1 MCQSAKKGLNENKQI
16 VSKARI
22 ANHGEVFTNPRE
34 VNAMLDMV
42 AQETSRIDSRFLE
55 PACGK
60 GAFLTEILRRKLSV
74 LRDRYRK
81 SPVEY
86 RRYLVLAV
94 GSIYGIDIL
103 ADNVADCR
111 DALRAMCVAEYT
123 DIFGFEPTPSAFIDA
138 IDFILS
144 KNIIHGDTL
153 TLRRADIAEQPIRF
167 SEWSL
172 VSGDLFKRRDFYFSS
187 LVDSDDLSLFATRD
201 TGGDTWLPMPVREF
215 PLTDYKGLKDAG

>member
-1 MCQSAKKGLNENKQI
+1 
-16 VSKARI
+16 
-22 ANHGEVFTNPRE
+22 
-34 VNAMLDMV
+34 MLDMV

-86 RRYLVLAV
+86 RRYLILAV

-123 DIFGFEPTPSAFIDA
+123 GIFGFEPTPSAFIDA

-144 KNIIHGDTL
+144 KNIIHGDAL
-153 TLRRADIAEQPIRF
+153 TLRRADGIGQPIMF

-187 LVDSDDLSLFATRD
+187 LIDSDDFSLFATRD

-215 PLTDYKGLKDAG
+215 PLTDYKGLKDAE

>member
-1 MCQSAKKGLNENKQI
+1 MCQPAKKGLNENKQI

-22 ANHGEVFTNPRE
+22 ANHGEVFTAPRE

-42 AQETSRIDSRFLE
+42 AQETARIDSRFLE

-60 GAFLTEILRRKLSV
+60 GAFLTEILRRKLAV

-86 RRYLVLAV
+86 ERYLVLAV

-111 DALRAMCVAEYT
+111 DALLKIIVDDFANTFSGLAMPVDCFA
-123 DIFGFEPTPSAFIDA
+123 A
-138 IDFILS
+138 IKFILT
-144 KNIIHGDTL
+144 KNIIHGDAL
-153 TLRRADIAEQPIRF
+153 TLRRADGTDRPIMF

-187 LVDSDDLSLFATRD
+187 LVDSDDFSLFAVRD

-215 PLTDYKGLKDAG
+215 PLTDYKRLKDAE

>member
-74 LRDRYRK
+74 LCDRYRK

-86 RRYLVLAV
+86 RRYLILAV

-111 DALRAMCVAEYT
+111 DALRAMCVAEY
-123 DIFGFEPTPSAFIDA
+123 IGLFGFEPTPSAFIDA

-144 KNIIHGDTL
+144 KNIIHGDAL
-153 TLRRADIAEQPIRF
+153 TLRRADGTGKPIMF

-187 LVDSDDLSLFATRD
+187 LVDSDDFSLFATRD

-215 PLTDYKGLKDAG
+215 PLTDYKRLKDAE